1 MKNRKQRVSKEIER
15 QDLPP
20 VEMCNPGMGKT
31 EMKAGNLAHFFS
43 QLDPSTSVYAIGD
56 GRFAVHTS
64 NADIKALENEYCED
78 GDCEFTHDQHLCNC
92 DCECN
97 DNFVDNL
104 FKYEPNVQYGDDANI
119 SGYLSNDFESD
130 NAKMDL
136 DITTSVAMEQ
146 YRMIED
152 ICEVAAAHTANMINN
167 LVDYQNAKNKRAMI
181 EVARVVK

>member
-1 MKNRKQRVSKEIER
+1 M
-15 QDLPP
+15 
-20 VEMCNPGMGKT
+20 
-31 EMKAGNLAHFFS
+31 
-43 QLDPSTSVYAIGD
+43 
-56 GRFAVHTS
+56 
-64 NADIKALENEYCED
+64 
-78 GDCEFTHDQHLCNC
+78 
-92 DCECN
+92 
-97 DNFVDNL
+97 
-104 FKYEPNVQYGDDANI
+104 QYGDDANI

-146 YRMIED
+146 YRMIKD

>member
-56 GRFAVHTS
+56 GRFAVHAS
-64 NADIKALENEYCED
+64 NADIKALQNEYCED
-78 GDCEFTHDQHLCNC
+78 G

-146 YRMIED
+146 YRMIKD